1 MEVARNMP
9 MDFSGIIWW
18 TRRYFIRCP
27 FLMVAES
34 PLTEEF
40 QPARWK
46 LPGRK
51 TFSNGICRLI
61 YERNI

>member
-1 MEVARNMP
+1 MP

-40 QPARWK
+40 QLAAGNFLAAK
-46 LPGRK
+46 LSPTESAG
-51 TFSNGICRLI
+51 L
-61 YERNI
+61 